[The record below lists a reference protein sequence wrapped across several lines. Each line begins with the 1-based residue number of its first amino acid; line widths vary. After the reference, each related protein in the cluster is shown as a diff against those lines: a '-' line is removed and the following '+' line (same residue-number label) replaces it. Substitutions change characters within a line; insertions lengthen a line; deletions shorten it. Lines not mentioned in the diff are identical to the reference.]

1 MKAWL
6 GFIYEAKRK
15 KWGNDIFGDVMRMV
29 DDRKKDWSGSTLLS
43 QPGSYCCCYYGTQ
56 TTRKEDRKGGKN
68 GWKNIWKAGDT
79 TFENLEVE
87 L

>member
-1 MKAWL
+1 M
-6 GFIYEAKRK
+6 
-15 KWGNDIFGDVMRMV
+15 
-29 DDRKKDWSGSTLLS
+29 LS
-43 QPGSYCCCYYGTQ
+43 KVFFLANS